1 MEATARRNYPLAVVL
16 VALEAWAASAGLAV
30 LGEPEAL
37 AGPEALVG
45 LEALAA
51 LAEPEEVTG
60 SITRRIVEAR
70 LIATGL
76 QQTSLAVPLAETRW
90 LTGSP
95 GRGSRSDARAAICP
109 AITAP
114 EEQVELV
121 VRAIAEVRAE
131 LAEPAIAEARAER
144 TASAAAISRA
154 AEAETGTLSE
164 GETTV
169 STDRAHAPAAAVA
182 PPAWDLAAAGA
193 ALAAAVVGGGGKAWN
208 PGALR

>member
-1 MEATARRNYPLAVVL
+1 VLASPEVSAVPAALAVPG
-16 VALEAWAASAGLAV
+16 GLAV
-30 LGEPEAL
+30 LE
-37 AGPEALVG
+37 
-45 LEALAA
+45 
-51 LAEPEEVTG
+51 EPEEVSG

-76 QQTSLAVPLAETRW
+76 QQTGLVEPLAETPW
-90 LTGSP
+90 LTGNP

-131 LAEPAIAEARAER
+131 LAEQAIAEARAER

-154 AEAETGTLSE
+154 AEAETGTPSE

-169 STDRAHAPAAAVA
+169 STDRALAPAAAVA

-193 ALAAAVVGGGGKAWN
+193 ALAVAAAVGGGKAWN